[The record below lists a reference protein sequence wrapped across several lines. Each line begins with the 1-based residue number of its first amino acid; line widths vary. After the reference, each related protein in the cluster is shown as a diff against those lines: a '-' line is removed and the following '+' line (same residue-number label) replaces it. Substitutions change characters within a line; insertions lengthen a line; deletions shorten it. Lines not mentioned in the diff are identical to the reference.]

1 MCVRTYKLSGRDAM
15 ETFVHKH
22 ADSITG
28 VLSCPDR
35 VIFKGHLPL
44 GSPQAMD
51 AFLAQQGLLL
61 KEFKAFSKGLA
72 KEIKGAA
79 QRMAKRAE
87 RPYEYLNGFVR
98 KEEYV
103 REIVKRDGVTEG
115 LVCVLATKESSTS
128 FKLIYGEGRP
138 RLAFS
143 RPKCLCLYFYF
154 IDREFGL
161 MHVRLQ
167 TWFPFTIQVYVNGHS
182 WLARKLDRHG
192 IGYTAVDN
200 AFTWLEDP
208 KRAQRFADNFVK
220 RNWPRILEALARR
233 VNPLLKGLLHGYGY
247 YWVTDQFEYA
257 TDLMFRDRA
266 SLSSLYRKL
275 LEHATLCLSAE
286 DVLTFL
292 GRKLHGNFKGEVLND
307 QKKRRQGTRVKHRM
321 KANWIK
327 MYDKFGCVLRIETV
341 INHPYEFR
349 VRRQGIR
356 NGTTVM
362 AWFPMAKGVA
372 NLPRYG
378 EVCLAA
384 NRRYLQALSVV
395 DDPAEALEQLPS
407 MAKRVCKA
415 GKSHRGFNPLAP
427 EDIRLFAAVLRGEHA
442 ILGFRNKDIRARL
455 FPGPRLP
462 QHSARVSRLLRIL
475 HVHGLIAKIQRS
487 RRWRVTTQGHKLMS
501 TAIALFKKHYPH
513 QYALCAA

>member
-1 MCVRTYKLSGRDAM
+1 
-15 ETFVHKH
+15 
-22 ADSITG
+22 
-28 VLSCPDR
+28 
-35 VIFKGHLPL
+35 
-44 GSPQAMD
+44 MD
-51 AFLAQQGLLL
+51 AFLAEQGVLL
-61 KEFKAFSKGLA
+61 KELKTFSRGLA
-72 KEIKGAA
+72 KELKGAA
-79 QRMAKRAE
+79 HRMAKRAE

-98 KEEYV
+98 KEEYA
-103 REIVKRDGVTEG
+103 REIVERDGVTEG
-115 LVCVLATKESSTS
+115 LVCVLATQESCTS
-128 FKLIYGEGRP
+128 FKLKYGEGRP

-192 IGYTAVDN
+192 VGYTAIDN

-220 RNWPRILEALARR
+220 RKWPRILDALARR
-233 VNPLLKGLLHGYGY
+233 VNPLLKGLLVGYGY

-257 TDLMFRDRA
+257 TDLMFKDRA

-307 QKKRRQGTRVKHRM
+307 QKKRQQGTRVKHRM

-327 MYDKFGCVLRIETV
+327 MYDKFGCVLRVETV
-341 INHPYEFR
+341 VNRPYEFR

-356 NGTTVM
+356 NGRTVM
-362 AWFPMAKGVA
+362 AWLPMAKGVA

-378 EVCLAA
+378 EVCSMA
-384 NRRYLQALSVV
+384 NRRYLQALAVV

-407 MAKRVCKA
+407 LARRVRKD
-415 GKSHRGFNPLAP
+415 GKSHRGFNPLSP
-427 EDIRLFAAVLRGEHA
+427 EDIQLFAAVLRGEHA
-442 ILGFRNKDIRARL
+442 IRGFCNKDIRARL
-455 FPGPRLP
+455 FPGTRLP
-462 QHSARVSRLLRIL
+462 QDSARISRLFRIL
-475 HVHGLIAKIQRS
+475 HVHALIAKIPRS

-501 TAIALFKKHYPH
+501 TAIALFKKHYPER
-513 QYALCAA
+513 YALCAA